1 MSAAAL
7 LAELEARQVR
17 LEPRGGLLA
26 CTAPPGVLTDAD
38 RLAVAVEGCVPPQ
51 ARSMRLS
58 TSRFLEVERSRLTV
72 VSSTPIASAI
82 RVVDQRFARSMT
94 TNDDLRRAGGGGGSE
109 SRSRRVRALLG
120 RIKSSRERKG
130 LKAPREYG

>member
-1 MSAAAL
+1 MREGFSISNN
-7 LAELEARQVR
+7 LEI
-17 LEPRGGLLA
+17 
-26 CTAPPGVLTDAD
+26 
-38 RLAVAVEGCVPPQ
+38 
-51 ARSMRLS
+51 
-58 TSRFLEVERSRLTV
+58 ERSCRT
-72 VSSTPIASAI
+72 VSSLTPIASAI
-82 RVVDQRFARSMT
+82 LVVDQRFARSMT

>member
-1 MSAAAL
+1 MTGLSGSAF
-7 LAELEARQVR
+7 AE
-17 LEPRGGLLA
+17 P
-26 CTAPPGVLTDAD
+26 
-38 RLAVAVEGCVPPQ
+38 
-51 ARSMRLS
+51 
-58 TSRFLEVERSRLTV
+58 ERSRLTV
-72 VSSTPIASAI
+72 SSSTPIASAI
-82 RVVDQRFARSMT
+82 LVVDQRFARSMT